1 MLRKRPDWSRKLP
14 RPIVIPD
21 IMTMTTLADVREL
34 VDRLLPDGHRKRQT
48 WQHVARCLA
57 AAALGGEIEDCAAS
71 LRLALSIER
80 VPVE

>member
-21 IMTMTTLADVREL
+21 VITLSTLADVREL
-34 VDRLLPDGHRKRQT
+34 VEKHLPPAHRKRET

-57 AAALGGEIEDCAAS
+57 AAALGGEIDDCAVA
-71 LRLALSIER
+71 LRLVLSLER
-80 VPVE
+80 VTVE